1 MAYNGAY
8 ESKSCYS
15 QKGKVWHY
23 ADYKESPLRWEKGTE
38 PKRMGW
44 YAGMQYDGDV
54 ANARKALAELDRYYP
69 GAKKYEIAGF
79 FWWQGDKDRYNAGHA
94 SRYG

>member
-8 ESKSCYS
+8 ESKSCYT

-23 ADYKESPLRWEKGTE
+23 AGYKEPPLRWEKGTE

-54 ANARKALAELDRYYP
+54 ANARKALAELDKYYP